1 MQILWT
7 VKINAETSLVVQC
20 LRLHIFTAGGTGSN
34 PGQGTKIL
42 HATWHSQKKKTTK
55 KSKTKNNATSLA
67 CMFVC

>member
-1 MQILWT
+1 MQSFMQILWT

-42 HATWHSQKKKTTK
+42 HATWHSQKKKK
-55 KSKTKNNATSLA
+55 KPPKNPKQKIMLHL
-67 CMFVC
+67 

>member
-42 HATWHSQKKKTTK
+42 HATWHSQKKKK
-55 KSKTKNNATSLA
+55 PPKNPKQKIMLHL
-67 CMFVC
+67 

>member
-1 MQILWT
+1 MQSFMQILWT

-42 HATWHSQKKKTTK
+42 HATWHSQKKKKNHQKIQNK
-55 KSKTKNNATSLA
+55 K
-67 CMFVC
+67 